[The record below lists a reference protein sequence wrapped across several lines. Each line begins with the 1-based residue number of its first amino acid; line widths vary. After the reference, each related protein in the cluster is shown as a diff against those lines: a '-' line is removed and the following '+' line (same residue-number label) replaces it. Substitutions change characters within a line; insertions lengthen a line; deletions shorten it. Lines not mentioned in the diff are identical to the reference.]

1 MTFTHRTVAGH
12 YIRFQYY
19 SLTQRRIDGGPKY
32 SYVPHVGTN
41 GVLTTAQRNA
51 NAFVIVLQNQ
61 GYLPPN
67 RGITIGSVQITYDAQ
82 QVDIAAGI
90 IEDQRHAEQ
99 AKIDEVTRMRAE
111 AEARALKIS
120 YFAVDVIE
128 GISGEGL
135 VKVYVTLIGETT
147 GTLAVKWGNLGTT
160 KYEVQ
165 AGDYNFARPME
176 PGTHQICADL
186 V

>member
-1 MTFTHRTVAGH
+1 
-12 YIRFQYY
+12 
-19 SLTQRRIDGGPKY
+19 
-32 SYVPHVGTN
+32 
-41 GVLTTAQRNA
+41 
-51 NAFVIVLQNQ
+51 
-61 GYLPPN
+61 
-67 RGITIGSVQITYDAQ
+67 
-82 QVDIAAGI
+82 
-90 IEDQRHAEQ
+90 
-99 AKIDEVTRMRAE
+99 MRAE